1 MIDRTALL
9 KDLIKQVKAVEVD
22 LGKQVRD
29 GEALLKPLRTEYEK
43 ARKAADAARKAAK
56 ASGNPAEALPEPP
69 KWDEWLETRLLDGV
83 SGGLSADRVEQIRA
97 GESVAGKLRAEYDE
111 AFKLGRTA
119 ATWSAWLDERV
130 TQVAVAWVLGTVF
143 VRFCEDNRLIPEPYL
158 TGGEAERRDL
168 AEARYAQYVDEDADP
183 TYRGWLER
191 AFAELGAGQAGK
203 LLFDQE
209 RNPLYQIPLSHDGA
223 RALVEFWRERAEG
236 VSGAGGGGEGGGVGG
251 DLLVHDFTDPLNA
264 DGTEGWDTRFLGDLY
279 QDLSEAARKTYA
291 LLQTPEFVEEFIL
304 DRTMDP
310 VVRELGGR
318 FGELKMIDP
327 TCGSGHF
334 VLGTFRRLV
343 RLWGER
349 RPDVGAH
356 ERVKAAL
363 ESVHGVDI
371 NPFAVAIARFRL
383 LVAAMAA
390 ARVRTLAE
398 AGRYDWPISLAVGD
412 SLIKARQLEL
422 TLVGEDSGDPLAEFA
437 YATEDV
443 HEFPGILEQ
452 GRYDVVVGNPPYITV
467 KDKKLN
473 ALYRELYAS
482 CAGKY
487 ALSVP
492 FAERFFQLAKVGGSG
507 GAGYGMVGQ
516 ITSNSFMKREFGIK
530 LIDEYFAHKVE
541 LTEVI
546 DTSGVYIPGHG
557 TPTVILVG
565 RRKLGSGRAEL
576 IRTVRSVQGE
586 PSAPERAEDG
596 LVWRAIVQ
604 QIDDPGSVSKWVS
617 VGDLGRHQYFG
628 KQPWILSDGGLEMV
642 DQLNMASKSRLSSFT
657 SRLGVF
663 GMTNADDI
671 MLMTRAAWL
680 RRGGEPDFGKDL
692 VLGDELRDW
701 EHYGETYAFFP
712 YFEDLRL
719 RELPSNSNAYR
730 WLWPGR
736 TVMGS
741 RATFSKG
748 TYFSDGRTWY
758 EWHQTTPSPG
768 AHEWTITFAFVA
780 THNHFVLDKGGKVFK
795 HSAPVIKLKNSSS
808 AEEYFNLLGLL
819 NSSTICFWM
828 KQVNYGNGGDP
839 IGGDG
844 ARVSA
849 QPWSER
855 YQFSSNP
862 MRSLPLPEAYPVTLA
877 AALDDLARVLAVTAA
892 SAVSASKIPTGL
904 SVREAHAEWEST
916 RAKMIAL
923 QEELDWQVYSLYKLH
938 TEDLRAPEVDVP
950 ELALGERAFEIVLAR
965 RVEKGEA
972 SGEWFKRH
980 HSTPITTL
988 PDHWSDAYK
997 AVVQKRIDVIESS
1010 RAIGMVERPEYKRRW
1025 ATEGWD
1031 VLQER
1036 ALKSWLLDRIE
1047 NRDHWFQDGQ
1057 PTLLTR
1063 AQLTSTLSL
1072 DEDFVSVAEL
1082 YAPRQE
1088 LATVVADLLA
1098 DEHVP
1103 FLAALRYKPAALKKR
1118 ADWEHVWDLQ
1128 RQEDAAPDEPAKRKI
1143 RDAIP
1148 VPPKYTSA
1156 DFLKPSYWKARG
1168 KLDVPKERF
1177 ISYATGAI
1185 SGAPNLFGW
1194 AGWDHREQAQA
1205 LATYFT
1211 NHGELSSEEMTPLLA
1226 GLLELQPWLTQW
1238 HDEYD
1243 PTYSGSPAAFFAGY
1257 RATMQGEHGLTDD
1270 DLRSWRPAPAARR
1283 GRRPSQG

>member
-1 MIDRTALL
+1 M
-9 KDLIKQVKAVEVD
+9 
-22 LGKQVRD
+22 
-29 GEALLKPLRTEYEK
+29 
-43 ARKAADAARKAAK
+43 
-56 ASGNPAEALPEPP
+56 
-69 KWDEWLETRLLDGV
+69 
-83 SGGLSADRVEQIRA
+83 SADRVEQIRA

-168 AEARYAQYVDEDADP
+168 AEARYAQYVDEDPDP

-203 LLFDQE
+203 LLFDKE

-223 RALVEFWRERAEG
+223 RSLVEFWRERAEG
-236 VSGAGGGGEGGGVGG
+236 AGGGDGGDGGG
-251 DLLVHDFTDPLNA
+251 DALVHDFTDPLNA

-334 VLGTFRRLV
+334 VLGAFRRLV

-349 RPDVGAH
+349 RPDVGPH

-398 AGRYDWPISLAVGD
+398 ASRYDWPISLAVGD

-422 TLVGEDSGDPLAEFA
+422 TLVGEESGDPLAEFA

-443 HEFPGILEQ
+443 HEYPGILQQ

-473 ALYRELYAS
+473 ALYRDLYAS
-482 CAGKY
+482 CAGTY

-492 FAERFFQLAKVGGSG
+492 FAERFFQLAKVGEPDGR
-507 GAGYGMVGQ
+507 GYGMVGQ
-516 ITSNSFMKREFGIK
+516 ITARSFSKREFGR
-530 LIDEYFAHKVE
+530 LLVEEFFAHKVE

-546 DTSGVYIPGHG
+546 DTSGAYIPGHG
-557 TPTVILVG
+557 TPTVIIVG
-565 RRKLGSGRAEL
+565 RRRAGSGRSEM
-576 IRTVRSVQGE
+576 IRTVRGVQIE
-586 PSAPERAEDG
+586 PAVPNDPAEG
-596 LVWRAIVQ
+596 LVWKAIVD
-604 QIDDPGSVSKWVS
+604 QIDKPGSVSQWVS
-617 VGDLGRHQYFG
+617 VDSLERVRYFS
-628 KQPWILSDGGLEMV
+628 KQPWILTDGGLEMFT
-642 DQLNMASKSRLSSFT
+642 QINEASVRRLRDAIAPPIGRAIRAGADEAYIRPLRKSYRT
-657 SRLGVF
+657 V
-663 GMTNADDI
+663 AD
-671 MLMTRAAWL
+671 
-680 RRGGEPDFGKDL
+680 RRGLRPLMVGE
-692 VLGDELRDW
+692 VVRDW
-701 EHYGETYAFFP
+701 SARPEESIWFP
-712 YFEDLRL
+712 YADEV
-719 RELPSNSNAYR
+719 NSDALEKE
-730 WLWPGR
+730 LWPMRR
-736 TVMGS
+736 TLQA
-741 RATFSKG
+741 RRTFQGDMADAGLQWWDYMQYTASA
-748 TYFSDGRTWY
+748 Y
-758 EWHQTTPSPG
+758 QTLLSLSFG
-768 AHEWTITFAFVA
+768 EVA
-780 THNHFVLDKGGKVFK
+780 THNHFVLDRGGRVFK
-795 HSAPVIKLKNSSS
+795 QTAPVIKLRDG
-808 AEEYFNLLGLL
+808 ATETEYLQLLGVL
-819 NSSTICFWM
+819 NSSTAAFWLKM
-828 KQVNYGNGGDP
+828 ACHDKPSNGVGRGLESERWTVHYQFNGGN
-839 IGGDG
+839 IE
-844 ARVSA
+844 
-849 QPWSER
+849 Q
-855 YQFSSNP
+855 Y
-862 MRSLPLPEAYPVTLA
+862 PLPATLPVELS
-877 AALDDLARVLAVTAA
+877 AALDFCAQKIDAAMPSSLISLERSAPTAA
-892 SAVSASKIPTGL
+892 FL
-904 SVREAHAEWEST
+904 
-916 RAKMIAL
+916 RAAQVDWDRIRRKMIGL
-923 QEELDWQVYSLYKLH
+923 QEELDWQVYSLYGLH
-938 TEDLRAPEVDVP
+938 AEEICVPSEIYVP

-965 RVEKGEA
+965 RIESGQVSSEWFRRHGSEPVTQLPGHWPDVYKEIVEK
-972 SGEWFKRH
+972 
-980 HSTPITTL
+980 
-988 PDHWSDAYK
+988 
-997 AVVQKRIDVIESS
+997 RIEVIESS
-1010 RAIGMVERPEYKRRW
+1010 RAIGMIERPEYKRRW
-1025 ATEGWD
+1025 LTDGWD
-1031 VLQER
+1031 ELQER
-1036 ALKSWLLDRIE
+1036 ALQSWLLDRIE
-1047 NRDHWFQDGQ
+1047 NHDDLWFQEGQ

-1063 AQLTSTLSL
+1063 DQLAAVLSL

-1082 YAPRQE
+1082 YAPRKE

-1103 FLAALRYKPAALKKR
+1103 FLSALRYKPAALKKR

-1143 RDAIP
+1143 RDSIS
-1148 VPPKYTSA
+1148 VPPKYAPA

-1185 SGAPNLFGW
+1185 SGAPNLLGW

-1283 GRRPSQG
+1283 GRGSAKG